1 MILKDKPY
9 IKTPNSNTPLIH
21 YLNIYQLLSI
31 LKYKKLFLSTVGSYN
46 DREEATLTLPSY
58 KKVKQH
64 LLWKDNTPVK
74 KEDTGYTFRRGS
86 ATKSNTGYTEKQS
99 KYLYEQYWEKLWTV
113 DTFDNL
119 IHNFTKHFMFTHCWS
134 ISDTED
140 ILMWDRYRHQESTVA
155 IKTVTSKIENALNK
169 SEYPLYIGKIQYKNY
184 KTEHIAGFQE
194 YPPKNLSD
202 PSVIEELFYQPVLH
216 KQNLYKSENEVRI
229 ITSYKHTTKSLVG
242 KTYLT
247 NIPFY
252 DSHWGFYENPDR
264 HERETEMFV
273 DNQSEKTEYY
283 WVPRKV
289 AITVDTNELIEKIIV
304 SPYTEP
310 YVLPLIQDM
319 TEYHNIS
326 RNKVTHSAINTRN

>member
-1 MILKDKPY
+1 ML
-9 IKTPNSNTPLIH
+9 
-21 YLNIYQLLSI
+21 
-31 LKYKKLFLSTVGSYN
+31 YK
-46 DREEATLTLPSY
+46 
-58 KKVKQH
+58 
-64 LLWKDNTPVK
+64 
-74 KEDTGYTFRRGS
+74 
-86 ATKSNTGYTEKQS
+86 
-99 KYLYEQYWEKLWTV
+99 QYWEKLWTL

-134 ISDTED
+134 ISGTED

-155 IKTVTSKIENALNK
+155 IKTVTSKIENALSK
-169 SEYPLYIGKIQYKNY
+169 SEHPLYIGEIQYKNY
-184 KTEHIAGFQE
+184 ETEHIAGFQE

-252 DSHWGFYENPDR
+252 DSDWGFYENPDL
-264 HERETEMFV
+264 HGRETEMFV
-273 DNQSEKTEYY
+273 DNQSEKTKYY

-289 AITVDTNELIEKIIV
+289 AITVDTNELIEQIIV

-326 RNKVTHSAINTRN
+326 RNKVTHSAINIRN

>member
-1 MILKDKPY
+1 MFY
-9 IKTPNSNTPLIH
+9 
-21 YLNIYQLLSI
+21 
-31 LKYKKLFLSTVGSYN
+31 
-46 DREEATLTLPSY
+46 EE
-58 KKVKQH
+58 
-64 LLWKDNTPVK
+64 
-74 KEDTGYTFRRGS
+74 
-86 ATKSNTGYTEKQS
+86 
-99 KYLYEQYWEKLWTV
+99 YWEKLWTL

-119 IHNFTKHFMFTHCWS
+119 IHDFTKHFMFTHCWS
-134 ISDTED
+134 ISETED

-155 IKTVTSKIENALNK
+155 IKTVTSKIENALSK
-169 SEYPLYIGKIQYKNY
+169 SEYPLYIGEIQYRNY
-184 KTEHIAGFQE
+184 ETEHIAGFQE

-202 PSVIEELFYQPVLH
+202 PNTIEELFYQPVLH
-216 KQNLYKSENEVRI
+216 KQNLYKSEKEVRI

-252 DSHWGFYENPDR
+252 DRNWGFSENPDLYKR
-264 HERETEMFV
+264 AKEFFV

-289 AITVDTNELIEKIIV
+289 DITVDTNELIEQIIL

-319 TEYHNIS
+319 AEYHNIS
-326 RNKVTHSAINTRN
+326 RNKVTNSSINIRR